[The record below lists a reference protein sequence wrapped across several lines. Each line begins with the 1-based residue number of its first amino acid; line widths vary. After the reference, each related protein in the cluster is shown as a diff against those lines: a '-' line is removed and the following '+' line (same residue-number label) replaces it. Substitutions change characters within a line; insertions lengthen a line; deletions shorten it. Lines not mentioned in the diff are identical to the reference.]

1 MRILRRGTRI
11 LRQLL
16 QRIPAPRLD
25 RLMVTTNEVDYLL
38 ELCRLAIEEGWSY
51 GAKRQKRDKIRR
63 RATHFRHRA
72 NKLTSTRHFGKPK
85 S

>member
-1 MRILRRGTRI
+1 MRLLRRGTRI

-16 QRIPAPRLD
+16 RRIPAPRLN

-38 ELCRLAIEEGWSY
+38 ELCRLAIEDGWSY
-51 GAKRQKRDKIRR
+51 GTERQKRNETRR
-63 RATHFRHRA
+63 RATDLRHRA